1 VLGDFDGLTAIN
13 DEEGR
18 AVGNDI
24 LRRAGEILRIVVRA
38 ADQVVR
44 TGGDEFAVLTTLPGT
59 DAVRALCGRL
69 TTALAEEGLAM
80 SFGWAVHPRDGR
92 DARPVPCGQRPAAG
106 TEADSQPAHR
116 RAGRPPAGRVGRVRA
131 ALGLTSA

>member
-80 SFGWAVHPRDGR
+80 SFGRAVHPRDGR
-92 DARPVPCGQRPAAG
+92 DALALF
-106 TEADSQPAHR
+106 
-116 RAGRPPAGRVGRVRA
+116 RA
-131 ALGLTSA
+131 ANDRLQAQKLIRSRLTDAQVVRLPGESDAFARRSA